1 VTRSARRGTYARTG
15 WIGLVLTVLAVA
27 ACRGA
32 VADPPSAGSSG
43 AAAAGAGSAGSAG
56 ATAAGAG
63 SAGAGAAGAS
73 ATSAGASGTDASG
86 AGTTGAGSPGVTAA
100 GAGASDMTA
109 AGTATAGAGSASPTP
124 GASAS
129 PTPGASASPDPTGAG
144 TSNPGTAAAHPQPP
158 GGTGSAATGSVATAI
173 VPPTPAATQA
183 SDATAMAAG
192 STPELLAAMATL
204 VGLVS
209 EPAHLAAWASK
220 LDRGQAPLDGYIDEI
235 LGTERFSSEVMPSLL
250 FAAFGNVRTYYAL
263 PLELMLKHPADPD
276 GPLYLRAP
284 CAADAAIT
292 VRPWWDLHAEV
303 KVCPDSYRPDKW
315 TLAPNEHSYRTAMAL
330 SCDSQVGS
338 PELETNSLCGCGPN
352 LIRCL
357 RDEDQYHQFNR
368 SFMDEVKRTT
378 AYVVEHDLP
387 MASLFTGNSTFRDRN
402 AELYYRRQK
411 IGALEIKRPKHELAD
426 LAAWP
431 EGGKWAPREEI
442 RPGQHAGV
450 LTAPQILHWL
460 PDRRQRQRGYY
471 EVMWCNLRNSFGATT
486 HKVLEINAN
495 GNNFFVHDS
504 WKRLA
509 HTELCMNCH
518 ARLDYGSQFFLGF
531 PDSRAS
537 IHYIP
542 ALQATGTGPLYG
554 RDIRDLRGEAPLTPL
569 GFAKLATEQP
579 EFNSCMTTHFVNY
592 VLGDRATNDDIRAIE
607 AVVEHTSTFK
617 AAMKVALERYA
628 ESWRRGARARAPVP
642 VAPVIAA
649 RLGPAGG
656 VAVTAAL
663 RSKLDQHCV
672 DCHDETAYTDKAD
685 SDDLPFNFTG
695 GELPRPLLVSMT
707 DHVAFGMM
715 PKNQVLDPQAREDL
729 VGLLIDTLWTDPP
742 ARMEARR
749 YYLGRAR
756 GLPAHQIDNA
766 LYEIDHI
773 AGAPSEIAWG
783 ALERG
788 IWTDQATIT
797 PGFLAL
803 TGLEAVRACARG
815 AKTRTGTFEDCLR
828 QAASLNVLSRWP
840 APSRAP

>member
-1 VTRSARRGTYARTG
+1 MN
-15 WIGLVLTVLAVA
+15 
-27 ACRGA
+27 
-32 VADPPSAGSSG
+32 
-43 AAAAGAGSAGSAG
+43 AAGAGTASAG
-56 ATAAGAG
+56 AADPG
-63 SAGAGAAGAS
+63 SAAAI
-73 ATSAGASGTDASG
+73 
-86 AGTTGAGSPGVTAA
+86 PQPPQPP
-100 GAGASDMTA
+100 A
-109 AGTATAGAGSASPTP
+109 AGTGST
-124 GASAS
+124 
-129 PTPGASASPDPTGAG
+129 
-144 TSNPGTAAAHPQPP
+144 
-158 GGTGSAATGSVATAI
+158 ATGSVATATA
-173 VPPTPAATQA
+173 PQTAAAANSAATTGA
-183 SDATAMAAG
+183 
-192 STPELLAAMATL
+192 TPELLAAMGAL

-209 EPAHLAAWASK
+209 EPTQLAAWANKIDS
-220 LDRGQAPLDGYIDEI
+220 GQAPLDSYIDEI
-235 LGTERFSSEVMPSLL
+235 LGTQRFADEVMPSLL
-250 FAAFGNVRTYYAL
+250 FAAFVNVRNYYAL
-263 PLELMLKHPADPD
+263 PHSFVLKHEPD
-276 GPLYLRAP
+276 VNAPLYLRTP
-284 CAADAAIT
+284 CSADEAVT
-292 VRPWWDLHAEV
+292 VRPWWDLHADV

-315 TLAPNEHSYRTAMAL
+315 TLAPNEHSYKTAITL

-357 RDEDQYHQFNR
+357 RDEDQYNQFNR

-378 AYVVEHDLP
+378 AYVIEHDLP
-387 MASLFTGNSTFRDRN
+387 MATLFTGNSTFRDRN
-402 AELYYRRQK
+402 VELYYRRQK

-426 LAAWP
+426 LGAWP
-431 EGGKWAPREEI
+431 ESGKWAPREEV

-486 HKVLEINAN
+486 DKVLEINAH

-579 EFNSCMTTHFVNY
+579 EFNSCMTSHFVNY

-607 AVVEHTSTFK
+607 TVVDHDNTFK
-617 AAMKVALERYA
+617 ASMKVALERYA
-628 ESWRRGARARAPVP
+628 ESWRRDARARAPVP
-642 VAPVIAA
+642 VAPVIAV
-649 RLGPAGG
+649 RLGPTGG

-672 DCHDETAYTDKAD
+672 DCHDETLYTDKAD

-729 VGLLIDTLWTDPP
+729 VGLLIDTLWTDPS

-756 GLPAHQIDNA
+756 GLPAQQIDNA
-766 LYEIDHI
+766 LYEIDYL
-773 AGAPSEIAWG
+773 AGASSEIAWG

-788 IWTDQATIT
+788 IWSDQATIT

-815 AKTRTGTFEDCLR
+815 AKARTGTLEDCLR
-828 QAASLNVLSRWP
+828 RAAPLNVLSRWP
-840 APSRAP
+840 APSRTP